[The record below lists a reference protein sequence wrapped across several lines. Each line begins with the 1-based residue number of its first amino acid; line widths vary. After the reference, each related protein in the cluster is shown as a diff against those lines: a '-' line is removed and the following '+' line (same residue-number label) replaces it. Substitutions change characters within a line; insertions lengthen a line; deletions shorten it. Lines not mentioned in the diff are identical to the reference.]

1 MSKKNQL
8 FRINPDLPIILSL
21 LDAFGL
27 DDIEDTR
34 FFTKQHMIE
43 IETVQKITK
52 LKNTLENYY
61 LPCKSKDYLN
71 NITEKRCITILR
83 QFIKIFNYKCIGIEK
98 SIQGKKCITYRLI
111 YDNSDQLSPVKAK
124 EKRPY
129 ILTFEM

>member
-8 FRINPDLPIILSL
+8 FRINPDSPIILSL
-21 LDAFGL
+21 LEAFGL
-27 DDIEDTR
+27 DNLEDTR
-34 FFTKQHMIE
+34 FFTKQNMIE
-43 IETVQKITK
+43 IETVQKITT
-52 LKNTLENYY
+52 LKKTLENYY

-111 YDNSDQLSPVKAK
+111 YDNSDQLSPVKTK

-129 ILTFEM
+129 ILTFDM

>member
-8 FRINPDLPIILSL
+8 FRINPDLPIVLSL

-27 DDIEDTR
+27 EDLEDTR
-34 FFTKQHMIE
+34 FFTKENMIE
-43 IETVQKITK
+43 IETVQKINL
-52 LKNTLENYY
+52 LKETLETYY
-61 LPCKSKDYLN
+61 LPCKSKEYLN

-83 QFIKIFNYKCIGIEK
+83 QFINIFNYKCIGIEK

-111 YDNSDQLSPVKAK
+111 FDNSDQLSPLKGK

-129 ILTFEM
+129 VLTFDM

>member
-8 FRINPDLPIILSL
+8 FRINPDSTIVQSILDS
-21 LDAFGL
+21 FGL
-27 DDIEDTR
+27 DDLEDTR
-34 FFTKQHMIE
+34 FFTKENMIE
-43 IETVQKITK
+43 IDTVKKINQ
-52 LKNTLENYY
+52 LKHTLQEYY
-61 LPCKSKDYLN
+61 LPCKTKKYLN

-111 YDNSDQLSPVKAK
+111 YDNSDQLSPIKEK

-129 ILTFEM
+129 VLTFDM

>member
-8 FRINPDLPIILSL
+8 FRINPDLPIIQSL

-27 DDIEDTR
+27 DNLEDTR
-34 FFTKQHMIE
+34 FFTKQNMIE
-43 IETVQKITK
+43 IETVQKINT
-52 LKNTLENYY
+52 LKKTLENYY

-111 YDNSDQLSPVKAK
+111 YDNSDQLSPVKTK

-129 ILTFEM
+129 ILTFDM